1 MIMLV
6 HASIRDDER
15 WKLEGRAET
24 SHISMLQQQR
34 RQRQQ
39 QQQQCPTA
47 ESSEMICRSLPPS
60 ELEQRGSV
68 PKAVVASYLTQ

>member
-24 SHISMLQQQR
+24 SRISMLRQ
-34 RQRQQ
+34 QRQQ
-39 QQQQCPTA
+39 QQQQRQQCPTA
-47 ESSEMICRSLPPS
+47 ESKMICRSLPPS

-68 PKAVVASYLTQ
+68 PKAVV